1 MTIINKDHGVKSNF
15 AKKKRKKKVSLDGLS
30 CEEKISLK
38 FMVFRYRSA
47 TIICEKIS

>member
-1 MTIINKDHGVKSNF
+1 MAIINKDHGVKSNF
-15 AKKKRKKKVSLDGLS
+15 PKKKKCFSLDGLS

-38 FMVFRYRSA
+38 FVVFRHWSA